1 MLFPLLSNESV
12 KRSRGKLPRYGFS
25 LRSFSDSLSILISV
39 GAPHAYP
46 LLSPRGGLGNVNLRR
61 HAKSIAYNQT

>member
-1 MLFPLLSNESV
+1 MLFLLLSNESV
-12 KRSRGKLPRYGFS
+12 KRSRGKLPRYGSS

-46 LLSPRGGLGNVNLRR
+46 YFRQEEGWEMLICGGKQKR
-61 HAKSIAYNQT
+61 